1 MSKRFI
7 SADWIHKVTA
17 KPLQNAMIVLD
28 GEDRIID
35 LINTDNSGV
44 ERSNMKHYPG
54 HIIPGFVNVHC
65 HLELSGLSGKIPEKT
80 GLDGFVNEINA
91 RMYADD
97 FYDQEAIQLADRQMF
112 DNGINGVGDIS
123 NSLFSFQIKQKSKI
137 SYFTF
142 IELFAFNPD
151 KAEKVF
157 DQGLVLMELAA
168 KSGLRAGIS
177 PHAPYSLSLPLM
189 QKIAAFNQGKN
200 SFLTIHNQESEA
212 ENEMFRL
219 GTGKMVD
226 RLSSFGI
233 NMSTWKGINDVPPA
247 YFLHEF
253 KAVESLLLVHNTF
266 TRKETIRWAQQQH
279 AQIFWCLCPLANLY
293 IENQLPDI
301 EAFRKENAKLTL
313 GTDSLAS
320 NHQLSILEEMK
331 TIHAFYPEIPFE
343 EMLVWACLNGAKAL
357 GMDNELGSIEIG
369 KKPGLLHLKT
379 NTLQELNNIDFEEV
393 ERVV

>member
-7 SADWIHKVTA
+7 SADWIHQVTA

-28 GEDRIID
+28 SDAKIID
-35 LINTDNSGV
+35 LVYQADSGI
-44 ERSNMKHYPG
+44 EASNVKHYAG
-54 HIIPGFVNVHC
+54 HIIPGFVNTHC

-91 RMYADD
+91 RMYTDD
-97 FYDQEAIQLADRQMF
+97 FYDRDAISLADRQMF
-112 DNGINGVGDIS
+112 RNGINAVGDIS
-123 NSLFSFQIKQKSKI
+123 NSEISFQTKQASNI
-137 SYFTF
+137 SYHTF
-142 IELFAFNPD
+142 IELFAFNPE
-151 KAEKVF
+151 KSEKVF
-157 DQGLVLMELAA
+157 QHGLALMELAA

-212 ENEMFRL
+212 ENEMFRS

-253 KAVESLLLVHNTF
+253 KAVERLILVHNTF
-266 TRKETIRWAQQQH
+266 TRQETIRWAQQQH

-301 EAFRKENAKLTL
+301 EAFRNENAKLTL

-320 NHQLSILEEMK
+320 NHQLSIVEEMK
-331 TIHAFYPEIPFE
+331 AIHAFYPKITLE
-343 EMLVWACLNGAKAL
+343 EMLPWATINGAKAL
-357 GMDNELGSIEIG
+357 GMENELGSIEVG
-369 KKPGLLHLKT
+369 KKPGLLHIKT
-379 NTLQELNNIDFEEV
+379 NTLQGLNSFEFNGV